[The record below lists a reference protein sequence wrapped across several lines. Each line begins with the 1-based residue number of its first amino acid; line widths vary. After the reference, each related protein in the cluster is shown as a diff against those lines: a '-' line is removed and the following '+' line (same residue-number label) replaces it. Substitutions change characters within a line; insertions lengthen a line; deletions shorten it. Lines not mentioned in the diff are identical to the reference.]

1 MHYHNSI
8 NKEEVTK
15 MKASMITSRRYPL
28 EDFFSESV
36 FVLTDITA
44 RRHFEN
50 GTATD
55 QIDGYTYLATNA
67 GNYRT
72 VQIFV
77 PDQLPVIEPKQLA
90 ELQENGENIFVEFIS
105 ATVGAYYNR
114 RSGLIEDSIRAESV
128 KIVNEK

>member
-1 MHYHNSI
+1 
-8 NKEEVTK
+8 

-28 EDFFSESV
+28 EDFFFFFL

>member
-1 MHYHNSI
+1 M
-8 NKEEVTK
+8 
-15 MKASMITSRRYPL
+15 
-28 EDFFSESV
+28 

-128 KIVNEK
+128 KIVNENNKKRGACPSLRTTNEGETIW